1 MMKTALIAI
10 IVIFMFLAGCAAK
23 EITSADESTPA
34 AKTTTKSTTTTTKAG
49 STTTKTTTTT
59 TETAD
64 SDARS
69 NTVTADPSAL
79 GRESDEP
86 ARTVTANSGEAV
98 TLNKLTDYRRDKTA
112 TEKCDLSYPLG
123 CPKYLAKDGVV
134 YITVKNVG
142 YTSKIND
149 VVVKLDGEECDPVN
163 SYIETGNI
171 KEFEC
176 YVSASSGDVV
186 SGALE
191 VDYYSPIDQ
200 KSFVKTGSVV
210 VMME

>member
-1 MMKTALIAI
+1 MKTALIAI

-23 EITSADESTPA
+23 EITSADENQPA
-34 AKTTTKSTTTTTKAG
+34 AKTTTTKTTSTTTKSGT
-49 STTTKTTTTT
+49 TTTKTTA
-59 TETAD
+59 TAD
-64 SDARS
+64 ADTRS
-69 NTVTADPSAL
+69 NTVTSDPSAL

-86 ARTVTANSGEAV
+86 ARTVTADSGEDL
-98 TLNKLTDYRRDKTA
+98 TLNKLTDYRRDKA
-112 TEKCDLSYPLG
+112 VTEKCDLTYPLG
-123 CPKYLAKDGVV
+123 CPKFLAKDGVV

-149 VVVKLDGEECDPVN
+149 VVVKLDGDECDPVN

-176 YVSASSGDVV
+176 YVSAGSGDVV

-200 KSFVKTGSVV
+200 KSFVKTGSIV